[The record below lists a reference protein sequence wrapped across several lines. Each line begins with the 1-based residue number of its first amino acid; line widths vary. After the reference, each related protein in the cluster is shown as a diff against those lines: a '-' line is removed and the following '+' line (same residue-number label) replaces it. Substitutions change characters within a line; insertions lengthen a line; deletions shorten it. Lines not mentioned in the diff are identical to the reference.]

1 MAYKKTGRPVGR
13 PLKYKTPEEME
24 TIINKYFEDC
34 DNHHLKTYDEDGNEV
49 YKHSPK
55 PYTITG
61 LAYALELSRQDLLN
75 YQGKKEY
82 HDTIKRAKQKCEI
95 YAEEQLF
102 RQGNTTGVIF
112 NLKNNYGYKDKQEV
126 EAEVSQTIKVI
137 PPKFD

>member
-1 MAYKKTGRPVGR
+1 MARKVGR
-13 PLKYKTPEEME
+13 PLKYKTPEELQVL
-24 TIINKYFEDC
+24 IDKYFDDC
-34 DNHHLKTYDEDGNEV
+34 DNHHIKTYDDEGNEIL
-49 YKHSPK
+49 KHQPK

-61 LAYALELSRQDLLN
+61 LALSLDLTRQDLLN

-82 HDTIKRAKQKCEI
+82 QDTIKRAKQRCEL

-102 RQGNTTGVIF
+102 RQGNVTGVIF

-126 EAEVSQTIKVI
+126 EAEVSQTIKVT